1 MPPPTLRCA
10 WAQSDELMRQ
20 YHDQEWGVPLTD
32 SRALWELL
40 MLEGFQAGRSWSIV
54 LRKREAFQAAF
65 KSFDPAAVACFREKD
80 IDRLMG
86 DPRIIRARAKI
97 AATIEGAKI
106 FRKMQ
111 DAGQNFAALAWEVVG
126 GKPIQNT
133 VPIPVS
139 TPLSEKV
146 SKELKLRGFKFCG
159 PTICYAWMQ
168 AAGMVNDHS
177 PECFRREPC
186 ARKKVGKF
194 T

>member
-1 MPPPTLRCA
+1 M
-10 WAQSDELMRQ
+10 QQ

-40 MLEGFQAGRSWSIV
+40 MLEGFQAGLSWSIV

-65 KSFDPAAVACFREKD
+65 KSFDPAAVARFTEKD
-80 IDRLMG
+80 IERLMG

-111 DAGQNFAALAWEVVG
+111 DAGQNFGALAWEMVG

-133 VPIPVS
+133 GPIPVS